1 MKRLIIIIALLFT
14 TSAHADKIEIK
25 GYKTGGEWTDP
36 INSFN
41 HWSRTGPYGDKIDL
55 TIAGH
60 DVDYL
65 RITPD
70 INKKRVA
77 KIYFDLDSDA
87 YDDVKR
93 AIQTKYR
100 LTCDTSTGQNL
111 AGATFGNEECW
122 YSSNGDTMNI
132 EKYAGN
138 IRTMR
143 LFIYND
149 SDLNEIHK
157 AKQAKKDSDI

>member
-60 DVDYL
+60 FVDYL

-77 KIYFDLDSDA
+77 TIYFDLDSYA

-100 LTCDTSTGQNL
+100 LECDTNTVQNL
-111 AGATFGNEECW
+111 AGASFRNEECL
-122 YSSNGDTMNI
+122 YRSNGDTI
-132 EKYAGN
+132 FIDRYAGDKRKMS
-138 IRTMR
+138 I
-143 LFIYND
+143 FIVND
-149 SDLNEIHK
+149 QDTDEIYK
-157 AKQAKKDSDI
+157 AKQAKRDSDI